1 MHGLLVVDV
10 QPAYAKWCDAI
21 VKDVVKRIN
30 NTRKPTMVMWVGEG
44 ITADSEWD
52 VRDYLHMH
60 GARPG
65 KLDNCH
71 FIEKDYG
78 FFRSWMDEGVSD
90 DIIVRVGREMYATGA
105 VSSDEV
111 DLEAIGVEENDLV
124 DTDIIL
130 PGFDD
135 SRMVPFSAFDTCG
148 GGDNE
153 CLAEVELFLQM
164 KNKAYTRLDHIIY

>member
-10 QPAYAKWCDAI
+10 QPAYARWCDSI

-30 NTRKPTMVMWVGEG
+30 NTRKPTVVMWVGEG
-44 ITADSEWD
+44 ITADSELD

-65 KLDNCH
+65 KLHNCR

-78 FFRSWMDEGVSD
+78 FFRSWMDSGVD
-90 DIIVRVGREMYATGA
+90 ADTIVKVGREMYASDSL
-105 VSSDEV
+105 SSDEL
-111 DLEAIGVEENDLV
+111 DLEAIGVNAYDLP
-124 DTDIIL
+124 DSDIIL
-130 PGFDD
+130 PSFDD
-135 SRMVPFSAFDTCG
+135 RLLQHLTAFDTCG

-153 CLAEVELFLQM
+153 CLAEVELYLQM
-164 KNKAYTRLDHIIY
+164 KNKAFNRLDHIIY